1 LHHQYTLTY
10 SSSLDDAAS
19 GRRDGRWRTIE
30 VRIDRPGLD
39 IRTRQGYWARKH

>member
-1 LHHQYTLTY
+1 
-10 SSSLDDAAS
+10 
-19 GRRDGRWRTIE
+19 IE